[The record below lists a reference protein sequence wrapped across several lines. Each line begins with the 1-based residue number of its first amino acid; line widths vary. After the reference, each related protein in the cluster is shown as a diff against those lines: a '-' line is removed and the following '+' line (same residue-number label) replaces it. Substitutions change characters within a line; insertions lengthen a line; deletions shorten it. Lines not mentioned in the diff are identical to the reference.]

1 LISKNSRK
9 EVIFLKRKHLIVH
22 GRVQGV
28 GFRFF
33 ASSIAH
39 KYNLTGYVK
48 NEYDGTVVIEAQGA
62 PYRIEAF
69 IQEIKEGNRFI
80 RVDFID
86 ITDMPL
92 KERETTFRTRY

>member
-1 LISKNSRK
+1 M
-9 EVIFLKRKHLIVH
+9 KRKHFIVH

-33 ASSIAH
+33 ARSIAC

-62 PYRIEAF
+62 PQRIEAF
-69 IQEIKEGNRFI
+69 IQEIKEGNRFV
-80 RVDFID
+80 RVDFVD
-86 ITDMPL
+86 TTDMPL
-92 KERETTFRTRY
+92 KERETTFQTKY

>member
-1 LISKNSRK
+1 M
-9 EVIFLKRKHLIVH
+9 KRKHLIVH

-92 KERETTFRTRY
+92 SEKETTFRTKY